1 MNKTETMKHIL
12 CILWVTYAIIPKSTL
27 LVSCQNNGQNDNHQQ
42 NENENDDV
50 QFRKDLRLRF
60 KARKDLETYSY
71 KLLNWI
77 DTNRKQLSLD
87 DQTIVDNAMK
97 DLNDWY
103 IMFFLFQQTQ
113 LIVYFQYIRIRINLH
128 VTVKDYQER
137 RLQIDSI
144 IIPIMD
150 KLNNTNIQ
158 DDDDGIVRDEF

>member
-1 MNKTETMKHIL
+1 MKHIL

-71 KLLNWI
+71 KLLDWV
-77 DTNRKQLSLD
+77 DTNRKQLSLH

-103 IMFFLFQQTQ
+103 IM
-113 LIVYFQYIRIRINLH
+113 IGINLH